1 MNIRTTYILTALI
14 LVIGLPFA
22 VFGQGQVRASLDSAE
37 ILIGDETRLR
47 IEISLPDGSRLVR
60 IGTDTL
66 GTVKGLERRRASLV
80 DSVDYAGGVSYSQ
93 VIVLS
98 AFDSGY
104 YRLPPVPVDIQTS
117 EGGVRLYSNDL
128 GFEVRTIPLEA
139 DTARLQPIKG
149 IWKESVRI
157 SDFWPL
163 FLALLGIF
171 LIIFMVKRL
180 RRKKVVEVAEMPAP
194 PLLPAHEV
202 ALEQLQALREKG
214 FLEKR
219 EYKQYQSE
227 LTHILKEYVSRRYTV
242 QALESVT
249 EEVRELLEDVAVEK
263 RYSEAV
269 IQVLRD
275 ADQVKFAKAEL
286 SLERHQA
293 GWQVIFD
300 FVQATKPELHD
311 DRVD

>member
-1 MNIRTTYILTALI
+1 MNICIKYISTALI

-22 VFGQGQVRASLDSAE
+22 VFGQGQVRANLDSTE

-47 IEISLPDGSRLVR
+47 IEISLPNGSRLVR

-66 GTVKGLERRRASLV
+66 RTVKGLERRRTSLV

-104 YRLPPVPVDIQTS
+104 YRLPPVPVEIETS
-117 EGGVRLYSNDL
+117 EGPDQLYSNDVA
-128 GFEVRTIPLEA
+128 FQVRTIPLEA
-139 DTARLQPIKG
+139 DTARLQPIKE
-149 IWKESVRI
+149 IWKEPIRV

-163 FLALLGIF
+163 FLVLLAIP
-171 LIIFMVKRL
+171 LIILIAKHL
-180 RRKKVVEVAEMPAP
+180 RRREVVEMPETPAP
-194 PLLPAHEV
+194 PMLSAHE
-202 ALEQLQALREKG
+202 AAFEQLQRLREKG
-214 FLEKR
+214 LLEKGQ
-219 EYKQYQSE
+219 YKLYQSE
-227 LTHILKEYVSRRYTV
+227 LTHILKEYISRRYEV

-249 EEVRELLEDVAVEK
+249 EEVRQLLDGVSVEK
-263 RYSEAV
+263 PYSERV

-286 SLERHQA
+286 SPDRHQA

-311 DRVD
+311 GRVD